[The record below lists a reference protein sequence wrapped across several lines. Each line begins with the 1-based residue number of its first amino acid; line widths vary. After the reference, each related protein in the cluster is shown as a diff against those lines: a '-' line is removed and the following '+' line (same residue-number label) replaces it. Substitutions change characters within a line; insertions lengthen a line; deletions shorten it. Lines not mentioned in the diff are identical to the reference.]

1 MFLSSLHKIKAFVLD
16 IDGVLTDA
24 TILVTE
30 TGEQLRRFNV
40 RDVYDMQLAVKK
52 GYLLCVISGGKSQT
66 VTLRLKGLGI
76 TDVHLGVDKKLDV
89 YRQFVKD
96 RGLDD
101 EEVLYMGDDIPDIP
115 VMKVV
120 GAPTC
125 PSDAVEEVKA
135 ASLYISGK
143 AGGYGCVRD
152 IIEKVMRVQG
162 KWYDEN
168 PSGQED
174 SIPSA

>member
-1 MFLSSLHKIKAFVLD
+1 MFLSKLKDIKAFVLD

-40 RDVYDMQLAVKK
+40 RDGYAMQLAVKK
-52 GYLLCVISGGKSQT
+52 GYFICVISGGKSQT

-76 TDVHLGVDKKLDV
+76 TDVHLGVDKKLEV
-89 YRQFVKD
+89 YRTFIEKH
-96 RGLDD
+96 GLKD

-115 VMKVV
+115 VMRVV

-125 PSDAVEEVKA
+125 PADAVEEVK
-135 ASLYISGK
+135 SVSEYISGK
-143 AGGYGCVRD
+143 NGGFGCVRD
-152 IIEKVMRVQG
+152 VIEKVLRVQG
-162 KWYDEN
+162 NWYDLN
-168 PSGQED
+168 PSAQED
-174 SIPSA
+174 TIPSA